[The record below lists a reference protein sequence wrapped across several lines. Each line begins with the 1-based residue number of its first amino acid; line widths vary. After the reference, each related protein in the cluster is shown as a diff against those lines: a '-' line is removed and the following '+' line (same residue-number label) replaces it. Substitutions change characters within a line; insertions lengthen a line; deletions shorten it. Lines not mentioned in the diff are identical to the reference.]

1 MMILGS
7 PESELVLDGDKSK
20 AIDGDKSKAI
30 YEGLADLFGFIIED
44 KNWNNSSKIK
54 Y

>member
-1 MMILGS
+1 MMILGL
-7 PESELVLDGDKSK
+7 PESELIL
-20 AIDGDKSKAI
+20 DGDKSKAI
-30 YEGLADLFGFIIED
+30 YEGLADFFGSIIED